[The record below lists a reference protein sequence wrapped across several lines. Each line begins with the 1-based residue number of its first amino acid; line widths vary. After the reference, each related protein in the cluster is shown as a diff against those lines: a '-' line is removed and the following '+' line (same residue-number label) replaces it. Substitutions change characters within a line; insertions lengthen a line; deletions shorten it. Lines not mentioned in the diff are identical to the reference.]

1 MWVCR
6 EGENDRQNCVTLE
19 RRSAQ
24 LGCCGIPPQGGT
36 HTTRAQYIS
45 RHRPLTEGRYHGR
58 CPAQHLDTPPTTNTL
73 ATRATSRRLSAS
85 TPRRRPTTEVA
96 AAADPLLYSPRAA
109 AQRAPR
115 RASARRAMAAWACA
129 AATRGAPRLSSRRYG
144 DETALVAQSRQVAIS
159 QVSCGCAALLLRATA
174 VFGRAAQSPAHSY
187 CGPIANGT
195 EVHSE
200 CK

>member
-1 MWVCR
+1 MSQRLFWVLPPHTSSGSPAADTGPIR
-6 EGENDRQNCVTLE
+6 HAVLHRANHSLRHLTAR
-19 RRSAQ
+19 RRSA
-24 LGCCGIPPQGGT
+24 
-36 HTTRAQYIS
+36 
-45 RHRPLTEGRYHGR
+45 
-58 CPAQHLDTPPTTNTL
+58 PTTNTR

-85 TPRRRPTTEVA
+85 APRRRPTTEVA

-144 DETALVAQSRQVAIS
+144 DETTSVAQSRQVAIS

-174 VFGRAAQSPAHSY
+174 VFGRAAQSRAHSY